1 MWHPLYVE
9 SKKKWYKWTQLQN
22 KKTLTDLENDLWFPG
37 LGIVRDFGKVMNTLI
52 NFKWITTKTY
62 CVAHGTQFSDI
73 RQPGWDGSPGEN
85 GYMYMYGWVSS
96 LFTWNYHNIVNWF
109 IPKQKKIFK
118 VKKKNV
124 LHSEWYIA
132 AAVKSPQSCPT
143 LCNPIDSS
151 PPGSPV
157 PGILQATILE
167 WVAIP
172 FSRGSS
178 WPRGWTWVSC
188 TADRLS
194 LSHQGTPWWCIVTSN
209 KRPHVPHSQS

>member
-1 MWHPLYVE
+1 MELSSVIYASLDGMGVRGRMDTCICMAE
-9 SKKKWYKWTQLQN
+9 SLHCSPETTTTLLIGLSQN
-22 KKTLTDLENDLWFPG
+22 KKKF
-37 LGIVRDFGKVMNTLI
+37 
-52 NFKWITTKTY
+52 FK
-62 CVAHGTQFSDI
+62 
-73 RQPGWDGSPGEN
+73 
-85 GYMYMYGWVSS
+85 
-96 LFTWNYHNIVNWF
+96 L
-109 IPKQKKIFK
+109 
-118 VKKKNV
+118 KKKNV